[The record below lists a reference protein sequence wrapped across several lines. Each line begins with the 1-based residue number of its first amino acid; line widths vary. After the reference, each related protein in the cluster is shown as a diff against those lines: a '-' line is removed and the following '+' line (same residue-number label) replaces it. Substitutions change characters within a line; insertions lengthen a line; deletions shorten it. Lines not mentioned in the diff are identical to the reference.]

1 MRSFCVVD
9 KGNSEE
15 RPEEMDD
22 TVVVVDA
29 AFSLEKMTETM
40 VRSLTAWL

>member
-1 MRSFCVVD
+1 MRPFCVVD
-9 KGNSEE
+9 KGNSKE

-29 AFSLEKMTETM
+29 AFPLEKMTETM
-40 VRSLTAWL
+40 MRSLTAWL